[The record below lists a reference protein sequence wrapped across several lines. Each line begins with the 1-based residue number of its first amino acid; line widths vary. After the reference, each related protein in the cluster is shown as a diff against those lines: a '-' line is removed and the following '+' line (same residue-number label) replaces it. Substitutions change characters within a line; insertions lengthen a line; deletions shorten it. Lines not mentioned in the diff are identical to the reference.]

1 MTRNH
6 FCSGER
12 CDPTPVNTAY
22 GPARARPRLARRLA
36 RVRPSPGLVARPGAP
51 LLLRVT
57 CSPASGAGD
66 TAGLGRPSRALPPPR
81 PWPRPPRARG
91 DNATPGRGRF
101 SLTELETKP
110 SCSEPNRSGVR
121 LSFPLSF
128 TFGRLSSAGKKE
140 DFSLPRRTLA

>member
-66 TAGLGRPSRALPPPR
+66 AAGLGRPSRALQ
-81 PWPRPPRARG
+81 AACTTAAV
-91 DNATPGRGRF
+91 ATAPAGSRRQRHPGQG
-101 SLTELETKP
+101 
-110 SCSEPNRSGVR
+110 
-121 LSFPLSF
+121 
-128 TFGRLSSAGKKE
+128 
-140 DFSLPRRTLA
+140 TLLAH